1 MNILQKRTQL
11 IQSHT
16 YQQIEYSQYDYKILQ
31 DIPVK
36 REQGKRR
43 REYNDIIIMGDT
55 ETSKK
60 YNDGRIYDNHVC
72 AWSISMRSHGHNLAT
87 LYGRKPSEMVDCINR
102 IREALQGEYTF
113 IYFHNLAYDWV
124 FLRKF
129 YIKEWGPPDQQL
141 NVKSHYPINI
151 VFDNGL
157 IFRDSLILA
166 QVKLEKWAADYNVEH
181 QKAVGKWDY
190 DKIRNQDTPLT
201 PDEILYVCNDTLAGV
216 ECIEA
221 LMLELNKKIFSI
233 PYTATGIPRDIT
245 RKIGKK
251 HHAHDRFKGMCLSW
265 EYLLRCE
272 QAYHGGYVHANRH
285 YLSRVLDE
293 ETDGLIQCY
302 DFASSYPFIM
312 LCFPMPMEKFTPLDK
327 NYGSSEIIAASDKY
341 AFIFKLI
348 LINPRLKS
356 DDIVM
361 PVLQYYKCTRILNPI
376 IDNGRVLKAD
386 YLEIEITEIDLKLIL
401 QEYDFDQHICTDII
415 YAKKGLLPKWYRDYV
430 WECFGYK
437 TTLKGGDPV
446 KYALSK
452 GKINSLYG
460 MCVQHPV
467 KPTIEENY
475 KTGEYEEVKGQDLEG
490 EYNKYCKR
498 FTTILPYQWGVYVTA
513 YAQENLFKLGACVDT
528 WIYSDTDSCYGIG
541 WDEKKVQEYNNNCI
555 EMLKKAGYNGIE
567 HNGRMYYPGVAEHE
581 TGKDDYTEFVT
592 LGAKRYCGRNAETGK
607 LKITV
612 AGVPKKNGALC
623 LKDDIRNFKK
633 GMIFPGTITGKKT
646 HTYLYKEEIYIDPAG
661 NETGDSIDLSPCDY
675 LLNAENDIKLED
687 ILHEQITMQVY
698 DEE

>member
-1 MNILQKRTQL
+1 MA
-11 IQSHT
+11 
-16 YQQIEYSQYDYKILQ
+16 
-31 DIPVK
+31 
-36 REQGKRR
+36 
-43 REYNDIIIMGDT
+43 DT

-129 YIKEWGPPDQQL
+129 YIKEWGPPEQQL

-166 QVKLEKWAADYNVEH
+166 QVKLEKWAEDYSVEH

-233 PYTATGIPRDIT
+233 PYTATGIPRDTT

-251 HHAHDRFKGMCLSW
+251 HHAHDRFRCMCLSW
-265 EYLLRCE
+265 DYLLRHE
-272 QAYHGGYVHANRH
+272 SAYHGGYVHANRH
-285 YLSRVLDE
+285 YLSRILYAII
-293 ETDGLIQCY
+293 DGLIQCY

-327 NYGSSEIIAASDKY
+327 NYGSADIIAAADKY

-361 PVLQYYKCTRILNPI
+361 PVLQYYKCTRILNPV
-376 IDNGRVLKAD
+376 IDNGRILTAD

-401 QEYDFDQHICTDII
+401 QQYDFDKHICTDII
-415 YAKKGLLPKWYRDYV
+415 YAKKGLLPKWFRDYV
-430 WECFGYK
+430 WKCFEDK
-437 TTLKGGDPV
+437 TKLKGGDPV
-446 KYALSK
+446 KYALAK

-475 KTGEYEEVKGQDLEG
+475 KTGEYAEIKGQDLEG
-490 EYNKYCKR
+490 EYQKYCKR
-498 FTTILPYQWGVYVTA
+498 YTTILPYQWGVYVTA

-541 WDEKKVQEYNNNCI
+541 WNEDKVKEYNNNCI
-555 EMLKKAGYNGIE
+555 DMLKKAGYNGIE
-567 HNGRMYYPGVAEHE
+567 HNGRIYYPGVAEHE
-581 TGKDDYTEFVT
+581 PGEDDYTEFVT
-592 LGAKRYCGRNAETGK
+592 LGAKRYCGRNVKTGK

-633 GMIFPGTITGKKT
+633 GMIFLGTITGKKT
-646 HTYLYKEEIYIDPAG
+646 HTYLYKEEIYIDSAG